1 MNSCSGADER
11 VADNHLSI
19 HLKKPNSIIT
29 QAALV
34 LIRHGPLVCL
44 LVGLLMSSGPP
55 RKSSSL
61 QANESSLSNSPT
73 PCAAG
78 SDAAAAARILHAR
91 GDFNSAQE
99 ALAKYNQALQCWQSI
114 SAHRE
119 AAETLRSIG
128 DIYFEIGQYDSARDA
143 HQRALN
149 ESKSIDDVRGRILS
163 LIAIGMI
170 EDELDRREELVAV
183 TQEAQALEAEV
194 HDPRLQAQILCNYIS
209 VQMNRDDAAGAA
221 RDADAAVALGEK
233 LNDPNIYG
241 RTLLVAGVVKHN
253 AGQLNDALDYYQRAL
268 SMFQRHGGPYWQARA
283 LTGIGN
289 IYTALGE
296 IQNGLEY
303 AKQTLNI
310 LERLHNRRWQCTTFN
325 NIGYAYRELGD
336 NQRALENYS
345 DALACFHEL
354 GHTDGEVQT
363 SVYIGNIHRL
373 QGDFEKARQNYE
385 FANQLGQKRNDKTV
399 KALATTSLAF
409 LNQAEGNLPE
419 AISGF
424 SQALSAYSRLDN
436 KRAQLINQNAL
447 GNAFYRSGQNESAL
461 RYLLE
466 GLALGEKTQDRELE
480 VLVRYNLALVQRSLG
495 KLDDAR
501 VQTEKSLDLIESLR
515 LKLARFELRSSYFAS
530 VRQFYELYADLLM
543 QLHRQHP
550 HDGLDAKAF
559 EVSERARARSLLD
572 YLQQSEKNIRADADT
587 ALLEQERSV
596 QQQMNEASVRR
607 AQLSSNPNSS
617 EMAAVVKELDTLTT
631 QYEELQASIRS
642 NSARFAALTPPQ
654 PLGLKDSQMLL
665 DDNSVLLEYM
675 LGDDRS
681 YLWLVTSK
689 ELQSFE
695 LPPRSQIELAVE
707 EFRQLL
713 TANQPLPNE
722 TYDEL
727 QQRIAKANQLLSS
740 RSSNLGKLLLGPVAD
755 RLGNKRLL
763 IVPDGRLQSI
773 PFQALTLPDT
783 NGTPIALLEKHEI
796 AYEPSASALGTVRQ
810 AYTQRKSGSGT
821 VAVFAN
827 PVFDADDPRVKPT
840 SSGKAKPPNGQ
851 AQLVKQAFRDVGQ
864 DTKTIPPLPASKE
877 EADAIFSVLP
887 WLSGLKAIDFKASR
901 GTIDQTDFT
910 KYRVVHFATH
920 GFVDYEHP
928 ELSGLVFSMVD
939 EKGTPQDGFLRM
951 HDIYNLKLPVD
962 LVVLSACNTGLG
974 REVKG
979 EGLIGLTRGFMYAG
993 ARGVVASLWK
1003 VDDDATAELMKHFY
1017 AGMFQKGLA
1026 PAAALREAQLALR
1039 SRKRWESP
1047 YYWAAF
1053 VIQGEYDQKQLA
1065 VAPRVLS
1072 LNSVTL
1078 GAGILLAAM
1087 GAAFLFRWKRKSS
1100 IGIK

>member
-1 MNSCSGADER
+1 MKRCFGADER
-11 VADNHLSI
+11 AADDHLSI
-19 HLKKPNSIIT
+19 HLEKPNSVIT
-29 QAALV
+29 RAGLV
-34 LIRHGPLVCL
+34 LIRYGALLCL
-44 LVGLLMSSGPP
+44 LFALLMSSEPP
-55 RKSSSL
+55 PNSSPL
-61 QANESSLSNSPT
+61 QANESSLSSSTN

-78 SDAAAAARILHAR
+78 SDAARILHAR

-99 ALAKYNQALQCWQSI
+99 ALAKYDQALQCWQSI
-114 SAHRE
+114 SARRE
-119 AAETLRSIG
+119 VAETLRSIG

-149 ESKSIDDVRGRILS
+149 ESKSIGDVRGRIVS

-170 EDELDRREELVAV
+170 EADLDRNDELFARTR
-183 TQEAQALEAEV
+183 EAQALEAEV
-194 HDPRLQAQILCNYIS
+194 HDPQLQAQILCNFVFAHI
-209 VQMNRDDAAGAA
+209 NRDDSASAAK
-221 RDADAAVALGEK
+221 DANAAVALGEK
-233 LNDPNIYG
+233 LNEPNIYG
-241 RTLLVAGVVKHN
+241 RTLLLAGYVKHN
-253 AGQLNDALDYYQRAL
+253 SGHLNDALDYYQRAL

-283 LTGIGN
+283 LTGICN

-303 AKQTLNI
+303 AKQASTI
-310 LERLHNRRWQCTTFN
+310 LDRLHNRRWQAVIFN
-325 NIGYAYRELGD
+325 NMGYAYRELGD
-336 NQRALENYS
+336 IQHALENY
-345 DALACFHEL
+345 ALALDCFREL
-354 GHTDGEVQT
+354 GHMDGQAQT
-363 SVYIGNIHRL
+363 SVFVGNMQSL
-373 QGDFEKARQNYE
+373 LGDFEKARQNYE
-385 FANQLGQKRNDKTV
+385 FANQLGQKRNDTTL
-399 KALATTSLAF
+399 KALASTNLAF
-409 LNQAEGNLPE
+409 LSQAEGNLPE

-424 SQALSAYSRLDN
+424 SRALSAYRRTGN
-436 KRAQLINQNAL
+436 QRAQLINQNAL
-447 GNAFYRSGQNESAL
+447 GNALYRSGQNKSAL

-480 VLVRYNLALVQRSLG
+480 VLVRYNLALVQRSMG

-501 VQTEKSLDLIESLR
+501 LQTEKSLDLIESLR

-530 VRQFYELYADLLM
+530 VRQFYELYADVLM

-550 HDGLDAKAF
+550 NDGLDAKAF

-572 YLQQSEKNIRADADT
+572 YLQQSEMNIRADADT
-587 ALLEQERSV
+587 TLLEQERSV
-596 QQQMNEASVRR
+596 QQQMNEASERR
-607 AQLSSNPNSS
+607 AQLSANPNSA
-617 EMAAVVKELDTLTT
+617 EMAAVVKELDALTT
-631 QYEELQASIRS
+631 QYEELQARIRT

-654 PLGLKDSQMLL
+654 PLGLKDSQLLL
-665 DDNSVLLEYM
+665 DNNSVLLEYM

-681 YLWLVTSK
+681 YLWVVTPT

-695 LPPRSQIELAVE
+695 LPPRSQIESAAE

-713 TANQPLPNE
+713 TANQPLPSE

-727 QQRIAKANQLLSS
+727 QQRIAKANQLLAS
-740 RSSNLGKLLLGPVAD
+740 RSANLGKLLLGPVAGK
-755 RLGNKRLL
+755 LGSKRLL

-773 PFQALTLPDT
+773 PFQALTLPD
-783 NGTPIALLEKHEI
+783 NAGGQVALLETHEI

-810 AYTQRKSGSGT
+810 ADTARKSGSGS

-827 PVFDADDPRVKPT
+827 PVFDADDPRVKQTKP
-840 SSGKAKPPNGQ
+840 GKANIPNGH

-864 DTKTIPPLPASKE
+864 DATTIPPLPASKE

-901 GTIDQTDFT
+901 DTIGQTDFT

-928 ELSGLVFSMVD
+928 ELSGLVLSMVD

-1017 AGMFQKGLA
+1017 AGMFQKRLS
-1026 PAAALREAQLALR
+1026 PSAALREAQLALR

-1065 VAPRVLS
+1065 DGPRVLS

-1078 GAGILLAAM
+1078 GAGILLAAI
-1087 GAAFLFRWKRKSS
+1087 GAAFLFRWKRRTLSR
-1100 IGIK
+1100 